1 MYKTIID
8 TVIFI
13 LLIGMAFSPA
23 LVFRMIDVYFLREQV
38 RVFDRDIFSEP
49 VEISLNMNNSFHQ
62 PMNVERDEVI
72 HNNLRRMTLQ
82 SEGKPSNQMWKVK
95 LWEFERRLQW
105 RNIMDKSHGYEYAT
119 KVTS

>member
-1 MYKTIID
+1 MYKTFID
-8 TVIFI
+8 TIIFI

-23 LVFRMIDVYFLREQV
+23 FVFRLIDVYFLREQV

-49 VEISLNMNNSFHQ
+49 VDIKHNMNNTFHQ

-72 HNNLRRMTLQ
+72 HNNLRRMVLN
-82 SEGKPSNQMWKVK
+82 SEGKPSNQMWKIK

-105 RNIMDKSHGYEYAT
+105 ENIMDKSHGYEYAT